1 MSSDVMTHP
10 TWNRLQVARRVSDI
24 AKSMTRLSRL
34 GRSIFPMSAHRGLGV
49 EEPAVVL
56 KVSEDG
62 CAFGNAPKNLIRE
75 IWMPSP
81 QMTSRK
87 PVIDPLPV
95 SPKQV
100 SAFRLSRH
108 HLIDRVPASGLV
120 QVAGDMGGAQ
130 AQLLSAA
137 QISLWARTRGLRASD
152 VEEALWRDRTLV
164 KSWCIRGTLH
174 LIPSRDFAVFLRGS
188 SRRDARWIAWMDR
201 AKIPTDA
208 VDRLVGTMRKALDR
222 PRTRPEIAERISAS
236 LGIKI
241 VQKSGRGW
249 GNPANAAGFRTGR
262 TVFSLDGVIFL
273 ACIRGQ
279 ACFGPVRDGE
289 ATFARP
295 EKWLPPWDDLPPE
308 KAELEL
314 LRRYLR
320 AHGPATLQDFLI
332 WIGLRAAD
340 ARDVWTRL
348 EPEMAGVD
356 VDGQIGWVLREDLP
370 VLTRAK
376 LDAPVI
382 RLLPSFDS
390 FLLGQKDHRHLV
402 EGAHHRRVYRPQG
415 WLSPVVLVDGRVSA
429 GWSHERTSRR
439 LEVRVKSFDPLSADV
454 RGAVRDEAED
464 LRRFFDAPEI
474 GVRFG

>member
-1 MSSDVMTHP
+1 MT
-10 TWNRLQVARRVSDI
+10 AR
-24 AKSMTRLSRL
+24 T
-34 GRSIFPMSAHRGLGV
+34 
-49 EEPAVVL
+49 
-56 KVSEDG
+56 
-62 CAFGNAPKNLIRE
+62 
-75 IWMPSP
+75 
-81 QMTSRK
+81 
-87 PVIDPLPV
+87 PVIDAIPV
-95 SPKQV
+95 SREQV

-108 HLIDRVPASGLV
+108 HLIDQAPASGLV

-137 QISLWARTRGLRASD
+137 QISLWARTRGLRVAD

-188 SRRDARWIAWMDR
+188 SRRDARWIAWMAR

-208 VDRLVGTMRKALDR
+208 VDRLVGAMRKALDR

-249 GNPANAAGFRTGR
+249 GNPSTAAGFRIGR
-262 TVFSLDGVIFL
+262 AVFSLDGVIFL
-273 ACIRGQ
+273 ACTRSQ

-289 ATFARP
+289 ATFVRP
-295 EKWLPPWDDLPPE
+295 EKWLPNWDDLPPE

-320 AHGPATLQDFLI
+320 AHGPATLQDFNI

-348 EPEMAGVD
+348 EPELAAVD
-356 VDGQIGWVLREDLP
+356 VDGQTGWVLREDLP
-370 VLTRAK
+370 ALREAK
-376 LDAPVI
+376 LDVSVI

-402 EGAHHRRVYRPQG
+402 ERAHHARVYRPQG
-415 WLSPVVLVDGRVSA
+415 WLSPVVLVDGRVA
-429 GWSHERTSRR
+429 AVWSYERTSRR
-439 LEVRVKSFDPLSADV
+439 LQVRVKPFGPLPAAV
-454 RGAVRDEAED
+454 RTAVRDEAED
-464 LRRFFDAPEI
+464 LRRFLDAPEMAI
-474 GVRFG
+474 RFG

>member
-1 MSSDVMTHP
+1 
-10 TWNRLQVARRVSDI
+10 
-24 AKSMTRLSRL
+24 MTR
-34 GRSIFPMSAHRGLGV
+34 
-49 EEPAVVL
+49 
-56 KVSEDG
+56 
-62 CAFGNAPKNLIRE
+62 
-75 IWMPSP
+75 
-81 QMTSRK
+81 T
-87 PVIDPLPV
+87 PVTDAIPV
-95 SPKQV
+95 SRKQV
-100 SAFRLSRH
+100 SAFRLNRH
-108 HLIDRVPASGLV
+108 HLVDRAPASALA

-137 QISLWARTRGLRASD
+137 QISLWARTRGLRVAD
-152 VEEALWRDRTLV
+152 VDNALWRDRTLV
-164 KSWCIRGTLH
+164 KSWCVRGTLH

-188 SRRDARWIAWMDR
+188 TRRDARWIAWMAR

-208 VDRLVGTMRKALDR
+208 VDRLVSAMRKALDR
-222 PRTRPEIAERISAS
+222 PRTRPEIAEQISAS

-249 GNPANAAGFRTGR
+249 GNPANAAGFRIAR

-279 ACFGPVRDGE
+279 ACFGPVREGE
-289 ATFARP
+289 ATFVRP
-295 EKWLPPWDDLPPE
+295 EKWLPHWDDLPPE

-348 EPEMAGVD
+348 GPELAAVD
-356 VDGQIGWVLREDLP
+356 VDGQIGWVLHEDLP

-376 LDAPVI
+376 LDASVT

-402 EGAHHRRVYRPQG
+402 ERAHHARVYRPQG
-415 WLSPVVLVDGRVSA
+415 WLSPVVLVDGHAAAV
-429 GWSHERTSRR
+429 WSYERTSRR
-439 LEVRVKSFDPLSADV
+439 LQVRVKPFDPLPAAV
-454 RGAVRDEAED
+454 RTAVRDEAED
-464 LRRFFDAPEI
+464 LRRFLDAPEI
-474 GVRFG
+474 AIRFT

>member
-1 MSSDVMTHP
+1 MT
-10 TWNRLQVARRVSDI
+10 ARTPVSDAI
-24 AKSMTRLSRL
+24 
-34 GRSIFPMSAHRGLGV
+34 
-49 EEPAVVL
+49 
-56 KVSEDG
+56 
-62 CAFGNAPKNLIRE
+62 
-75 IWMPSP
+75 
-81 QMTSRK
+81 
-87 PVIDPLPV
+87 PV
-95 SPKQV
+95 SREQV

-108 HLIDRVPASGLV
+108 RLIDRAPASALV

-137 QISLWARTRGLRASD
+137 QISLWARTRGLHMAD

-188 SRRDARWIAWMDR
+188 SRRDARWIAWMVR
-201 AKIPTDA
+201 AKIPTEE
-208 VDRLVGTMRKALDR
+208 VDRLLGAMRKSLDR

-236 LGIKI
+236 LRIKT

-249 GNPANAAGFRTGR
+249 GNPSTATGFRIGR

-279 ACFGPVRDGE
+279 ACFGPTRDGE
-289 ATFARP
+289 ATFVRP
-295 EKWLPPWDDLPPE
+295 EKWLPNWDDLPPE

-348 EPEMAGVD
+348 EPELAAVD
-356 VDGQIGWVLREDLP
+356 VDAQIGWVLREDLP
-370 VLTRAK
+370 MLTRAK

-390 FLLGQKDHRHLV
+390 FLLGQKDHRHIV
-402 EGAHHRRVYRPQG
+402 ERAHHARVYRPQG
-415 WLSPVVLVDGRVSA
+415 WLSPVVLVDGRVA
-429 GWSHERTSRR
+429 AVWSHERTDRR
-439 LEVRVKSFDPLSADV
+439 LQVQVKPFDRLSAAV
-454 RGAVRDEAED
+454 RTAVRDEAED
-464 LRRFFDAPEI
+464 LRRFLDSHEVSI
-474 GVRFG
+474 RFR